1 MIKQK
6 SPIIFYAMLLVFF
19 YGCRPDTKMPDL
31 RESFSYRD
39 PRPFGTSVAYAIT
52 KNMFAPQKV
61 EINKNSFADNYGWD
75 YDTASLYINI
85 SRNYYVTE
93 RDAESLLAFIYKGNT
108 AFISAYNY
116 DTLLLNKLFCKQN
129 EDNFYAK
136 YRLEEMRNTS
146 SRFTDGLSLDKE
158 NFSYFYFPFSNYFK
172 EINGSYGRIN
182 GYNDAG
188 KPNFFVFM
196 WGTGRIYFHNEPRT
210 LSNYFLLTKNNYLYL
225 QTILQMMPEKPSNIY
240 WDNYYS
246 NKNYAPTNGNGKSA
260 LDTIMKYPPLAKAFF
275 IALAL
280 LLLYIFFNSKRRQ
293 RIVPVIKPTQN
304 TSIAFAE
311 AIAGLYLNKNDNKII
326 ADKIITYFNE
336 HVRTKYFVT
345 VNVNDSNYADMLS
358 RKSGVDIEIAE
369 SLSTAIKNINSSAA
383 VRDEQLLELN
393 GFTEKFFKNK

>member
-1 MIKQK
+1 
-6 SPIIFYAMLLVFF
+6 MLLVLF
-19 YGCRPDTKMPDL
+19 YSCNTDNNKMPDL

-39 PRPFGTSVAYAIT
+39 PRPFGTSIAYTIT
-52 KNMFAPQKV
+52 KNIFAPQKI
-61 EINKNSFADNYGWD
+61 EINKNPFADNYGWD
-75 YDTASLYINI
+75 YDTASLYMNI
-85 SRNYYVTE
+85 SRNYYVTD

-108 AFISAYNY
+108 AFISADNY

-129 EDNFYAK
+129 DEEPFYK
-136 YRLEEMRNTS
+136 YRLSEMRNTS
-146 SRFTDGLSLDKE
+146 SRFTDGLTLYKE
-158 NFSYFYFPFSNYFK
+158 NFSYFYYPFTNYFK

-196 WGTGRIYFHNEPRT
+196 WGKGRIYFHNEPRT

-225 QTILQMMPEKPSNIY
+225 QEILQMLPAKPSNIY

-246 NKNYAPTNGNGKSA
+246 NKNFVANADSKSTIG
-260 LDTIMKYPPLAKAFF
+260 TIMKYPPLAKAFF
-275 IALAL
+275 IAIGL

-311 AIAGLYLNKNDNKII
+311 AIAGLYLNKQDNKII

-336 HVRTKYFVT
+336 HVRSKYFIT
-345 VNVNDSNYADMLS
+345 INVNDPSYADLLS
-358 RKSGVDIEIAE
+358 RKSGVVFEVVDE
-369 SLSTAIKNINSSAA
+369 LTNTIKKINTSAT
-383 VRDEQLLELN
+383 VSDLQLLNLN
-393 GFTEKFFKNK
+393 GLTEKFFKNK